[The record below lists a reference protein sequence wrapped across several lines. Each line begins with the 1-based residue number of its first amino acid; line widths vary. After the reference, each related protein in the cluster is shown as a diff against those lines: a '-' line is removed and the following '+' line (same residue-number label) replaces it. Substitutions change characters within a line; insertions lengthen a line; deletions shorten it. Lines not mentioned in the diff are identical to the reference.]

1 MNKKVVFRNTEK
13 PNPIANK
20 EWCKKHAKKLKKIG
34 IKEKDLL
41 NISFV
46 IVK

>member
-13 PNPIANK
+13 PNQIANK
-20 EWCKKHAKKLKKIG
+20 GWYKKHAKKLKKTG
-34 IKEKDLL
+34 IEEKDLL